1 MRHISR
7 LLSPVLAAALA
18 CAACATAPA
27 SAHSPGVTLAGHHF
41 SVEISATPPAREHG
55 LIDRK
60 SMPADHGMLFVFPQ
74 AQPLTFWMKDT
85 LIPLDMLFFDEA
97 HRLVTLQ
104 ANVPPC
110 KADPCPVYASTT
122 PARYVLELNA
132 GAAAKLDL
140 HTGDVITFSD
150 VPSGTQ

>member
-1 MRHISR
+1 MRNVAW
-7 LLSPVLAAALA
+7 LLSPVLATMLACTA
-18 CAACATAPA
+18 CAAAPA
-27 SAHSPGVTLAGHHF
+27 STRSPGVTLHGHRF
-41 SVEISATPPAREHG
+41 SVEIAATPAQRAHG
-55 LIDRK
+55 LMDRT

-110 KADPCPVYASTT
+110 KADPCPVYASTA

-132 GAAAKLDL
+132 GAAEKLDL